1 MAHNTVKLNGV
12 IDENL
17 SAGSPTYIPGEYSP
31 TPLID
36 LSAYYTGPSD
46 DVMLVDCLYTI
57 HPPGAFLPEASYVS
71 RYIITYRIQGGGAIP
86 VGAVWDSQQQL
97 FEYVDCNGVYT
108 PPNHLFLANTWSD
121 GIVLLPDPSY
131 PGGLTIGRVMYDIN
145 IILQ

>member
-57 HPPGAFLPEASYVS
+57 HAPSAYITEAAYIT
-71 RYIITYRIQGGGAIP
+71 RYIITYRIYGGGAVP
-86 VGAVWDSQQQL
+86 VSALWDSQQQL
-97 FEYVDCNGVYT
+97 FEFNDCNGSYAA
-108 PPNHLFLANTWSD
+108 PNHLFLANTWSD
-121 GIVLLPDPSY
+121 GLVLIPDPMSY
-131 PGGLTIGRVMYDIN
+131 WGSIGRVMYDVN
-145 IILQ
+145 IIIR